1 MSRVVPGLGIE
12 PDIRAARMK
21 YKNDPKG
28 MRNFRRRLSSFRR
41 AEKFQD
47 LINKLRGRNPK
58 KGTPRADRIAERIKR
73 LEQRKDRNLERSRYK
88 PDKTSGSRDRGRK
101 STVTD
106 DGGMGPKNP
115 PRGRMDTRINKTK
128 AGSGTRDRGV
138 GPKNPPRDMP
148 KRMPKPISRRFAPGE
163 RRRRPMPKPI
173 SRRRLEDERRR
184 VPRRG

>member
-1 MSRVVPGLGIE
+1 MSRVVRGLGIE
-12 PDIRAARMK
+12 PDIRAARIK

-58 KGTPRADRIAERIKR
+58 KGTPRADKIAERIKR
-73 LEQRKDRNLERSRYK
+73 LEQRKDRNLERSRLPK
-88 PDKTSGSRDRGRK
+88 GESGSRDRGRK

-106 DGGMGPKNP
+106 DSGMGPKNP
-115 PRGRMDTRINKTK
+115 PRRT
-128 AGSGTRDRGV
+128 
-138 GPKNPPRDMP
+138 
-148 KRMPKPISRRFAPGE
+148 PKPISRRFAPGE
-163 RRRRPMPKPI
+163 RRRRPMPKPT

-184 VPRRG
+184 VPRRV

>member
-1 MSRVVPGLGIE
+1 MSRTVPGLGVE
-12 PDIRAARMK
+12 PDIRAARIK

-41 AEKFQD
+41 AEKFQN
-47 LINKLRGRNPK
+47 LINRLRGRSPK

-88 PDKTSGSRDRGRK
+88 PDKMSGSRDRGRK

-106 DGGMGPKNP
+106 DSGMGPKNP
-115 PRGRMDTRINKTK
+115 PRRT
-128 AGSGTRDRGV
+128 
-138 GPKNPPRDMP
+138 
-148 KRMPKPISRRFAPGE
+148 PKPISRRFAPGE

-173 SRRRLEDERRR
+173 SRRRVGDERRR
-184 VPRRG
+184 VPRRV